1 MKNKK
6 MFLAVI
12 GLCLTLVPVTAQTV
26 YDAAKIADKDLN
38 GTARFVGMGGAMSAL
53 GGDISTIGTN
63 PAGIGIYRSHDVMTS
78 FSLSSFGTDANYMGN
93 NLSTSKMKG
102 SYDNLGF
109 VLSTKIGNK
118 TTLRYVNFGFNYHK
132 SNSFYGNMEMG
143 GDLGNQSQSYYMAQQ
158 AAGIESW
165 GNSPYTDVNIGWL
178 SVLGYDGWL
187 ITDITT
193 DKTGTPYLDEDG
205 NQINDVNGNPLYRT
219 PGVYYGLYDNGNASY
234 RSEQRGGIEQ
244 YDFNISFNIKDRVYL
259 GLTLGAYS
267 VDYNKYTT
275 YGESYENGEYY
286 SLTSNNQIVGAGFD
300 VKVGAIIRPFEYS
313 PLRVGLA
320 VHTPTFYSLDYKT
333 RAYVESSLYDPVTG
347 KNEAASVATENIVDG
362 DMIREFRLQTPWL
375 YNVSLGYTIGNSW
388 ALGAEYEY
396 QDYSS
401 MEFRDPQGFSDSFE
415 FENSTTAMLKGVHTF
430 RAGLEYKVIPQFAI
444 RAGYNYRSAL
454 FNKDAFKD
462 LPINSIQTDT
472 DFSNTQALNNYTV
485 GIGYRGSMF
494 YADLAYKFTSCKSD
508 FYPFVNMNQTDNVLE
523 ITLPEATKVTDSRSQ
538 VLLTLGV
545 RF

>member
-78 FSLSSFGTDANYMGN
+78 FSLSSFGTDTNYMGN

-523 ITLPEATKVTDSRSQ
+523 ITSPEATKVTDSRSQ

>member
-6 MFLAVI
+6 MFLAII

-523 ITLPEATKVTDSRSQ
+523 ITSPEATKVTDSRSQ

>member
-286 SLTSNNQIVGAGFD
+286 SLTNNNQIVGAGFD

-415 FENSTTAMLKGVHTF
+415 FENSTTAMVKGVHTF

-523 ITLPEATKVTDSRSQ
+523 ITSPEATKVTDSRSQ

>member
-286 SLTSNNQIVGAGFD
+286 SLTNNNQIVGAGFD

-415 FENSTTAMLKGVHTF
+415 FENSTTAMVKGVHTF

-462 LPINSIQTDT
+462 LPINSIQTNT

-523 ITLPEATKVTDSRSQ
+523 ITSPEATKVTDSRSQ

>member
-165 GNSPYTDVNIGWL
+165 GNNPYTDVNIGWL

-286 SLTSNNQIVGAGFD
+286 SLTSNNQIVGAGFN

-523 ITLPEATKVTDSRSQ
+523 ITSPEATKVTDSRSQ

>member
-286 SLTSNNQIVGAGFD
+286 SLTGNNQIVGAGFD

-333 RAYVESSLYDPVTG
+333 RAYVESSLYDSVTG

-523 ITLPEATKVTDSRSQ
+523 ITSPEATKVTDSRSQ

>member
-165 GNSPYTDVNIGWL
+165 GNSPYMDVNIGWL

-472 DFSNTQALNNYTV
+472 DFSNIQALNNYTV

-523 ITLPEATKVTDSRSQ
+523 ITSPEATKVTDSRSQ

>member
-78 FSLSSFGTDANYMGN
+78 FSLSSFGTDANYIGN

-523 ITLPEATKVTDSRSQ
+523 ITSPEATKVTDSRSQ

>member
-78 FSLSSFGTDANYMGN
+78 FSLSSFGTDTNYMGN

-313 PLRVGLA
+313 PLRVGLV

-523 ITLPEATKVTDSRSQ
+523 ITSPEATKVTDSRSQ

>member
-6 MFLAVI
+6 MFLAVM

-53 GGDISTIGTN
+53 GGDISTISTN

-93 NLSTSKMKG
+93 SWNTSKMKG

-143 GDLGNQSQSYYMAQQ
+143 GNLGNQSQSYYMAQQ

-165 GNSPYTDVNIGWL
+165 GSSPYTDVNIGWL

-193 DKTGTPYLDEDG
+193 DKTGTPYLDKDG
-205 NQINDVNGNPLYRT
+205 NQINDVNGNPLYRM
-219 PGVYYGLYDNGNASY
+219 PGVYYGLYDNGNASF

-244 YDFNISFNIKDRVYL
+244 YDFNISFNIRDRVYL

-267 VDYNKYTT
+267 VDYNKYTI
-275 YGESYENGEYY
+275 YGESYDNGEYY

-300 VKVGAIIRPFEYS
+300 VKLGAIIRPFEYS

-320 VHTPTFYSLDYKT
+320 IHTPTFYSLDYKT

-401 MEFRDPQGFSDSFE
+401 MKFRDPQGFSDSFE

-462 LPINSIQTDT
+462 LPYNSIQTDT

-523 ITLPEATKVTDSRSQ
+523 ITSPEATKVTDRRSQ

>member
-26 YDAAKIADKDLN
+26 YDAAKIANKDLN

-78 FSLSSFGTDANYMGN
+78 FSLSSFGTDTNYMGN

-415 FENSTTAMLKGVHTF
+415 FENSTTAMLKGGHTF

-523 ITLPEATKVTDSRSQ
+523 ITSPEATKVTDSRSQ

>member
-205 NQINDVNGNPLYRT
+205 NQINDVNGNPLYRA

-430 RAGLEYKVIPQFAI
+430 RAGLEYKVIPLFAI

-523 ITLPEATKVTDSRSQ
+523 ITSPEATKVTDSRSQ

>member
-53 GGDISTIGTN
+53 GGDISTISTN

-267 VDYNKYTT
+267 VDYNKYTI

-523 ITLPEATKVTDSRSQ
+523 ITSPEATKVTDSRSQ

>member
-275 YGESYENGEYY
+275 YGESYETGEYY

-333 RAYVESSLYDPVTG
+333 RADVESSLYDPVTG

-523 ITLPEATKVTDSRSQ
+523 ITSPEATKVTDSRSQ

>member
-1 MKNKK
+1 MKNRKL
-6 MFLAVI
+6 FLAAM
-12 GLCLTLVPVTAQTV
+12 GLCLTLAPVTAQTV

-132 SNSFYGNMEMG
+132 ANSFYGNMEMG
-143 GDLGNQSQSYYMAQQ
+143 GKLGNQSQSYYMAWQ
-158 AAGIESW
+158 AAGIEKW
-165 GNSPYTDVNIGWL
+165 GSSPYTDDYIGWL

-193 DKTGTPYLDEDG
+193 DRTDTPYLDEEG
-205 NQINDVNGNPLYRT
+205 NQINDVDGNPLYRT
-219 PGVYYGLYDNGNASY
+219 PGVYYGLYDNGNASF

-244 YDFNISFNIKDRVYL
+244 YDFNVSFNIKDRVYL

-275 YGESYENGEYY
+275 YGESYGNGEYY

-300 VKVGAIIRPFEYS
+300 VKLGAIIRPFEYS

-320 VHTPTFYSLDYKT
+320 IHTPTFYSLDYKT
-333 RAYVESSLYDPVTG
+333 RAYVESSLYDSVTG
-347 KNEAASVATENIVDG
+347 KNEAASVATENLVEG
-362 DMIREFRLQTPWL
+362 DMVREFRLQTPWL
-375 YNVSLGYTIGNSW
+375 YNVSLGYTIGNNW

-508 FYPFVNMNQTDNVLE
+508 FYPFVNMNQTENTLE
-523 ITLPEATKVTDSRSQ
+523 IASPEATKVTDRRSQ

>member
-1 MKNKK
+1 MKNRKL
-6 MFLAVI
+6 FLAAM
-12 GLCLTLVPVTAQTV
+12 GLCLTLAPVTAQTV

-132 SNSFYGNMEMG
+132 ANSFYGNMEMG
-143 GDLGNQSQSYYMAQQ
+143 GKLGNQSQSYYMAWQ
-158 AAGIESW
+158 AAGIEKW
-165 GNSPYTDVNIGWL
+165 GSSPYTDDYIGWL

-193 DKTGTPYLDEDG
+193 DRTDTPYLDEEG
-205 NQINDVNGNPLYRT
+205 NQINDVDGNPLYRT
-219 PGVYYGLYDNGNASY
+219 PGVYYGLYDNGNASF

-244 YDFNISFNIKDRVYL
+244 YDFNVSFNIKDRVYL

-275 YGESYENGEYY
+275 YGESYGNGEYY

-300 VKVGAIIRPFEYS
+300 VKLGAIIRPFEYS

-320 VHTPTFYSLDYKT
+320 IHTPTFYSLDYKT

-347 KNEAASVATENIVDG
+347 KNEAASVATENLVEG
-362 DMIREFRLQTPWL
+362 DMVREFRLQTPWL
-375 YNVSLGYTIGNSW
+375 YNVSLGYTIGNNW

-508 FYPFVNMNQTDNVLE
+508 FYPFVNMNQTENTLE
-523 ITLPEATKVTDSRSQ
+523 IASPEATKVTDRRSQ

>member
-1 MKNKK
+1 

-165 GNSPYTDVNIGWL
+165 GNNPYTDVNIGWL

-286 SLTSNNQIVGAGFD
+286 SLTSNNQIVGAGFN

-523 ITLPEATKVTDSRSQ
+523 ITSPEATKVTDSRSQ

>member
-286 SLTSNNQIVGAGFD
+286 SLTSNNQIVGAGFN

-523 ITLPEATKVTDSRSQ
+523 ITSPEATKVTDSRSQ

>member
-300 VKVGAIIRPFEYS
+300 VKLGAIIRPFEYS

-333 RAYVESSLYDPVTG
+333 RAYVESSLYDLVTG

-523 ITLPEATKVTDSRSQ
+523 ITSPEATKVTDSRSQ

>member
-1 MKNKK
+1 MVV
-6 MFLAVI
+6 M

-78 FSLSSFGTDANYMGN
+78 FSLSSFATDADYMGTKKSADK
-93 NLSTSKMKG
+93 LRG
-102 SYDNLGF
+102 SFDNLGF

-118 TTLRYVNFGFNYHK
+118 TALRYVNFGFNYHK
-132 SNSFYGNMEMG
+132 AKSFYGNMEMG
-143 GDLGNQSQSYYMAQQ
+143 GSLGNLSQSYYMAWQ
-158 AAGIESW
+158 AGGIEGW
-165 GNSPYTDVNIGWL
+165 GSNAYTDVNIGWL
-178 SVLGYDGWL
+178 SALGYDGWL

-193 DKTGTPYLDEDG
+193 DRTDTPFLDDDG
-205 NQINDVNGNPLYRT
+205 NQISDVNGNPLYRT
-219 PGVYYGLYDNGNASY
+219 PGVYYGLYDNGTANFH
-234 RSEQRGGIEQ
+234 SEQRGGIEQ
-244 YDFNISFNIKDRVYL
+244 YDFNVSFNIKDRVYL
-259 GLTLGAYS
+259 GLTVGVSS
-267 VDYNKYTT
+267 VDYNKYTI
-275 YGESYENGEYY
+275 YGESYDNGEYY
-286 SLTSNNQIVGAGFD
+286 SLTSDNQIVGAGFD
-300 VKVGAIIRPFEYS
+300 VKLGAIIRPFEYS

-320 VHTPTFYSLDYKT
+320 IHTPTFYSLDYKT

-347 KNEAASVATENIVDG
+347 QNEPASVATENIVDG
-362 DMIREFRLQTPWL
+362 DMIREFQLRTPWL
-375 YNVSLGYTIGNSW
+375 FNLSLGYTIGNSW

-396 QDYSS
+396 QNYSS
-401 MEFRDPQGFSDSFE
+401 MNFSDPQGFSDSFGY
-415 FENSTTAMLKGVHTF
+415 ENSTTAMLKGVHTF

-462 LPINSIQTDT
+462 LPLNSIQTDT

-494 YADLAYKFTSCKSD
+494 YADLAYKFTNCKSE
-508 FYPFVNMNQTDNVLE
+508 FYPFVNMNEVGDVLE
-523 ITLPEATKVTDSRSQ
+523 IASPELTKVTDRRSQ